1 MTVPE
6 NHVTAEGRSL
16 KAALDEAA
24 SQLGVPL
31 ALVEHKLDLAHFR
44 NNTGKGI
51 GVDTVKIF
59 AWSKNPTDVAPLMA
73 AEAWMT
79 GLLHAMEREA
89 KVRVERRGSAVVV
102 SVDAGEEGRHLVG
115 RGGTTVR
122 AIQHLLERSVGP
134 QFPGIE
140 LRLDI
145 VGGEPRRDDGDGPR
159 PERRD
164 DRGDRRDDRPRDDRP
179 RFDRP
184 RDDRPR
190 DDRPRDDRPR
200 DDRPRDDRPRDDRPR
215 DDRPRDDRP
224 RDDRPR
230 DDRGPRGDRR
240 DDRGPRRERR
250 GESDDDALRRL
261 ARKIGERVKETG
273 ETEMIRRDLNAYDRR
288 IVHLEIKEVGGL
300 LSRSIGEGR
309 ERRIEILLA
318 DGASESAD

>member
-200 DDRPRDDRPRDDRPR
+200 DDRPRDDR
-215 DDRPRDDRP
+215 
-224 RDDRPR
+224 
-230 DDRGPRGDRR
+230 GPRGDRR